1 MTNTR
6 MRFLLISD
14 TCPTDWTLGQKGGL
28 EEQSYYEFLTRLN
41 PLIQKYVLA
50 GNERRAARPTPGE
63 AGDPASAREREV
75 GLTRMC

>member
-28 EEQSYYEFLTRLN
+28 EEQPYYEFLTRLN

-50 GNERRAARPTPGE
+50 VE
-63 AGDPASAREREV
+63 
-75 GLTRMC
+75 